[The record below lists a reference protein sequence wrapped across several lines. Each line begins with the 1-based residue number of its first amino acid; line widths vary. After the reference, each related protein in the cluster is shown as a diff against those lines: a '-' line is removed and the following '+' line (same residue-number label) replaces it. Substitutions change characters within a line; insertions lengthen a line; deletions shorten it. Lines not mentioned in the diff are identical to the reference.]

1 MANTHGYI
9 NTTHCASW
17 DVDAYTCSGVGSA
30 DIDNGVFVTLGTM
43 NVDGA
48 ALNIEGYEF
57 NVTAADDTATT
68 AWVVDTPE
76 VGSTLEMQLMSD
88 PRYFYNIA
96 GKPMTLR
103 YLVPKVDCIEVDA
116 NCFVGGTMP
125 TTTNNVVTIGAG
137 GKLVAGT
144 VTPTGGKVYFTLEGF
159 HKVSV
164 GMVDVP
170 TAVLRIRAN

>member
-17 DVDAYTCSGVGSA
+17 DVDAYTLAGVA
-30 DIDNGVFVTLGTM
+30 ATDLDNGVFVTLTNM
-43 NVDGA
+43 NTNVS
-48 ALNIEGYEF
+48 NEINGYEYDI
-57 NVTAADDTATT
+57 APADGTSASV
-68 AWVVDTPE
+68 WVIDTPE

-96 GKPMTLR
+96 GKPMALR
-103 YLVPKVDCIEVDA
+103 YLVPKVDCIEVNA

-125 TTTNNVVTIGAG
+125 TTTNNIVTIGAG

-144 VTPTGGKVYFTLEGF
+144 TTPTGGKVYFTLEGF

-164 GMVDVP
+164 GMAEIP
-170 TAVLRIRAN
+170 TAVLRIQAN